1 MEMVKFEDESSLAR
15 LYNAATWPGFYSS
28 FLPPHH
34 FTSQSQSQP
43 LPLPLCQ
50 QHFFPSN
57 PCLCAS
63 SFTSSQTSSLGYS
76 GVLPP
81 LTLSRLGIACADL
94 DKITSHTTSSRVHR
108 HQVFPAII
116 AAQTAFYTTHP
127 RICLRPSSPPPTSTA
142 VFTKLAPIKAEPLPF
157 FTHNYLSRLPPS
169 SLPSNNS
176 CACCASYS
184 PTSTQFPSP
193 PISSTSDHQQE
204 ATSSSPDSASR
215 KPPAAVVG
223 GWVGASQKSPAAD
236 GAAPKSPAAEVGG
249 WVGASRKSPAA
260 DGAARKSPD
269 AVVGGSVGGLSR
281 VLPAQTRAQ
290 KIRAVLDEYEITS
303 PSLIQRLMPVPV
315 AREEKRSFV
324 RLLRLH
330 GVSYADIKNLGE
342 LSTSLSTLRG
352 WDRMKKPPSDR
363 PRTPRWTAKDVKV
376 MHLAVDAVV
385 RTMEIGSP
393 GFWRRVEQV
402 MPRFGPSHPFSAQAI
417 AAKYDN
423 RSRGDIARLKANT
436 MAQ

>member
-1 MEMVKFEDESSLAR
+1 MEMVKFEGESSLAR

-34 FTSQSQSQP
+34 FTSQSQS

-50 QHFFPSN
+50 QHFFPSE

-76 GVLPP
+76 DNFTHNFLP
-81 LTLSRLGIACADL
+81 
-94 DKITSHTTSSRVHR
+94 
-108 HQVFPAII
+108 
-116 AAQTAFYTTHP
+116 
-127 RICLRPSSPPPTSTA
+127 SPPPSSLSSDYSCPDC
-142 VFTKLAPIKAEPLPF
+142 FLHHPPPNLPPPILPSPNIYRSLYQDQLAPIKAEPLPF

-193 PISSTSDHQQE
+193 PLSSTSDHQQE
-204 ATSSSPDSASR
+204 AMSSSPVSASR

-223 GWVGASQKSPAAD
+223 GWVGASQKSPAA
-236 GAAPKSPAAEVGG
+236 EVGG
-249 WVGASRKSPAA
+249 SA
-260 DGAARKSPD
+260 
-269 AVVGGSVGGLSR
+269 GGLSR

-303 PSLIQRLMPVPV
+303 PSLIQRLMPLPV
-315 AREEKRSFV
+315 GREEKRSFV

-363 PRTPRWTAKDVKV
+363 PRTPRWTAEDVQF
-376 MHLAVDAVV
+376 MHLAVKLVL
-385 RTMEIGSP
+385 RTMEMGSP

-402 MPRFGPSHPFSAQAI
+402 MPRFRPSHPFSAQAI

>member
-15 LYNAATWPGFYSS
+15 LYNAETWPGFYSS
-28 FLPPHH
+28 FFPPHH
-34 FTSQSQSQP
+34 FTSQS
-43 LPLPLCQ
+43 LPLCQ
-50 QHFFPSN
+50 QPFFSSE

-76 GVLPP
+76 GMLPP
-81 LTLSRLGIACADL
+81 LTLSCLGSVCADL

-108 HQVFPAII
+108 HQVSQAII
-116 AAQTAFYTTHP
+116 AAQTAFYTIHP

-142 VFTKLAPIKAEPLPF
+142 VFTKLAPIKTEPLPF
-157 FTHNYLSRLPPS
+157 FTHNYLSRLPPP

-176 CACCASYS
+176 CACCACCASDS
-184 PTSTQFPSP
+184 SANTQLPSP
-193 PISSTSDHQQE
+193 PLSSASDHHQE
-204 ATSSSPDSASR
+204 AMSCSPVSAH
-215 KPPAAVVG
+215 G
-223 GWVGASQKSPAAD
+223 KSPAAV
-236 GAAPKSPAAEVGG
+236 GAVRESPAAVL
-249 WVGASRKSPAA
+249 
-260 DGAARKSPD
+260 
-269 AVVGGSVGGLSR
+269 GGSVGGPSR

-303 PSLIQRLMPVPV
+303 PALIQRLMSLPVG
-315 AREEKRSFV
+315 REEKRSFV

-363 PRTPRWTAKDVKV
+363 PRIPRWKVKDVEV
-376 MHLAVDAVV
+376 MKRAVDAVV
-385 RTMEIGSP
+385 GTMELGSP
-393 GFWRRVEQV
+393 GFWRCVEEV
-402 MPRFGPSHPFSAQAI
+402 MARTGASHRFSAQAI

-423 RSRGDIARLKANT
+423 RSRGDIARQKANT